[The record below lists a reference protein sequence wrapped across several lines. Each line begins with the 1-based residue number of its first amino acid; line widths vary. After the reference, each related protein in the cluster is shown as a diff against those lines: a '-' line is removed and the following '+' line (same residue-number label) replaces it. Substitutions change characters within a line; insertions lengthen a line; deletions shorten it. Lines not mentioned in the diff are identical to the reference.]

1 MNLLSR
7 ISKNA
12 FFVAALFA
20 TGNVAAG
27 PGHNHG
33 DAAPAA
39 NNGKASPRFEAHSDL
54 FEAVGTL
61 GTSELSIIIDRYNNN
76 EPLLNAKVELESG
89 STKLAGVFH
98 AVHGDYS
105 FAAKPF
111 EKPGNYPIT
120 LTVTAGEDV
129 DILAGNLMIPP
140 AETAHAYAHE
150 DGATPWKSWAAIGAL
165 VVGFGVAIMLF
176 VRRRSGRVSYV

>member
-12 FFVAALFA
+12 LFVAALFA

-27 PGHNHG
+27 PGHDHG
-33 DAAPAA
+33 DVAPAT
-39 NNGKASPRFEAHSDL
+39 NTGKASPRFEAHSEL

-76 EPLLNAKVELESG
+76 EPLLNAKVDLESG

-98 AVHGDYS
+98 AEHGDYS

-140 AETAHAYAHE
+140 AETAHAHE
-150 DGATPWKSWAAIGAL
+150 DGATHWKSWAAIGAL
-165 VVGFGVAIMLF
+165 VVGFGVAITLF